1 MASVPR
7 TLAEVEQRNGTYEGA
22 SLGISTPWAPW
33 ACGPSLS
40 SFFPVGRR
48 YPFMPPEAETDG
60 WKYVAFIQ
68 RGQERRIPFQV
79 TLLDNSGR
87 CRLNMACSIDDFQ
100 WKVKRNGDLAYSP
113 DLPGIQIHSG
123 VRAWAAHTWMTTA
136 FPVPGRAV
144 EGHHGMGGQPGRPG

>member
-1 MASVPR
+1 MAYKLVVSFNNNEEVMVWPSVPPDFGP
-7 TLAEVEQRNGTYEGA
+7 EVEQRNGTYEGI
-22 SLGISTPWAPW
+22 SGDFNTLGPMGLRSIP
-33 ACGPSLS
+33 LS

-68 RGQERRIPFQV
+68 RGQERRIPFRV

-100 WKVKRNGDLAYSP
+100 WKVKRNGDLAYS
-113 DLPGIQIHSG
+113 LTF
-123 VRAWAAHTWMTTA
+123 AAHILYFYFNYLTL
-136 FPVPGRAV
+136 F
-144 EGHHGMGGQPGRPG
+144 HIS

>member
-1 MASVPR
+1 MAYKLVVSFNNNEEVMVWPSVPPDFGP
-7 TLAEVEQRNGTYEGA
+7 EVEQRNGTYEGI
-22 SLGISTPWAPW
+22 SGDFNTLGPMGLLSIP
-33 ACGPSLS
+33 LS

-68 RGQERRIPFQV
+68 RGQERRIPFRV

-100 WKVKRNGDLAYSP
+100 WKVKRNGDLAYS
-113 DLPGIQIHSG
+113 LTFREYKFIQG
-123 VRAWAAHTWMTTA
+123 
-136 FPVPGRAV
+136 
-144 EGHHGMGGQPGRPG
+144 